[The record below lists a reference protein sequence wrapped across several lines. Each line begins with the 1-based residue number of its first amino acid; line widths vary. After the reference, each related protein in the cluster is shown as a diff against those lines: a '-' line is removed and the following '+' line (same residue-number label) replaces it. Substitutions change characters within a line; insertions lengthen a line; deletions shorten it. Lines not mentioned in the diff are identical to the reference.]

1 MLLLLFSYGTVLVLY
16 LSRFHAQ
23 LDVYTVCLTHLLSV
37 FTACLIEY
45 STRPTPPAVDALV
58 RLMFSNNFLS
68 EGMGDLAANMSS
80 FTTALK
86 QVHELVALLV

>member
-1 MLLLLFSYGTVLVLY
+1 MSLAHALSLVLPA
-16 LSRFHAQ
+16 L
-23 LDVYTVCLTHLLSV
+23 
-37 FTACLIEY
+37 ACCRRCCGTGEG
-45 STRPTPPAVDALV
+45 

-86 QVHELVALLV
+86 QVHELVSLLV